1 MSAIAMAAT
10 WSQQPC
16 GTLLRAEDGTV
27 RRRWRRE
34 VKASFVSHTL
44 AGFGRTEHPA
54 RCGNIGVVPPL
65 FAAKTKL
72 LAAGEDDPGLQ
83 IYRYSD
89 KPELRGAL
97 RGELGPLPETKPS
110 SCHGSSEKSPS
121 ELKPPAAEQPHG

>member
-1 MSAIAMAAT
+1 MPSPWPRHGVNSPAAT
-10 WSQQPC
+10 RS
-16 GTLLRAEDGTV
+16 G
-27 RRRWRRE
+27 RWRRE

-44 AGFGRTEHPA
+44 AGFGRTERPA

-65 FAAKTKL
+65 LAVKTKL

-97 RGELGPLPETKPS
+97 RGERSLPVAMEAVRKALQS
-110 SCHGSSEKSPS
+110 
-121 ELKPPAAEQPHG
+121 